1 MSDAKQ
7 KWDEVGD
14 RFGEL
19 ASHVKA
25 RFDAQVAFGE
35 ADREKVNDA
44 LRQIRDALDA
54 GFTALGDSLRDTG
67 VRDELKQASTAVVDA
82 VASTFQD
89 IADELRKVGKRDVS

>member
-19 ASHVKA
+19 ASHLKD
-25 RFDAQVAFGE
+25 RFDAQVAFSE

-44 LRQIRDALDA
+44 LHQIRDALDA
-54 GFTALGDSLRDTG
+54 GFTALGDSLRDVG
-67 VRDELKQASTAVVDA
+67 VRDELKQASSAVVDA

-89 IADELRKVGKRDVS
+89 VADELRKVVKRDAS